1 VLTFRTEARRDST
14 PHKKAH
20 SPELSASTSSTNLQ
34 KRNVQLPVLAGR
46 TAPRAAS
53 RRGGKMRCGCRP
65 WCCREMRCSGKMRW
79 RCRVRRSSEMRHC
92 RRMRLGLW
100 PECWMGRHHQMPCG
114 HRRPGDVRPNS
125 GALRSRLNQMPHRCR
140 SLFKLQPRRLMPRGL
155 KARCRLSHMSR
166 AGCGRLCVPGRWHS
180 GETLSCCTC
189 GGGWHCGYRPTRM
202 GGYHSRPCEA
212 SSMRCGCDSRM
223 AVVL

>member
-1 VLTFRTEARRDST
+1 
-14 PHKKAH
+14 
-20 SPELSASTSSTNLQ
+20 
-34 KRNVQLPVLAGR
+34 
-46 TAPRAAS
+46 
-53 RRGGKMRCGCRP
+53 
-65 WCCREMRCSGKMRW
+65 MRW

-92 RRMRLGLW
+92 RRMRLRLW

-155 KARCRLSHMSR
+155 KPRCRLSHMSR